1 MNKKNVIIALLI
13 IAVVLASFTI
23 ILNLTFDSDS
33 KLSNSSLTSSAEPG
47 NLADGGQISITVN
60 EPQGDV
66 A

>member
-33 KLSNSSLTSSAEPG
+33 TLSNSSLTSSSDSVNQAS
-47 NLADGGQISITVN
+47 GGQISLTVN
-60 EPQGDV
+60 EPQGAV